1 MNNAGQYFSV
11 DGRPLSTGRGIGRD
25 ITKLYKTYLRATTSH
40 GESSFS
46 ITDPFLCL
54 HIHCPQGSYDVN
66 IEPAKDDVLFGNHQ
80 LVVSLVE
87 DLFRGTYGDLPGS
100 ANSKQTPAKGK
111 ENAASNNGFELLLA
125 RKSPD
130 ATPSLQHRRESVT
143 SPTDITSPSIWRS
156 SVPVSGRKANLREG
170 SQHQDASTAT
180 EDETQNNN
188 LDSLN
193 PWVITRMNVPNRQP
207 SKSHATENE
216 NGRFSIPTIRKEPLE
231 LPRNSKGSHQ
241 QSTSSSALE
250 SPNSTASHSA
260 NSPSGP
266 CHSPPSLQIQT
277 ESPTP
282 AAPDNT
288 KRAARERDRERY
300 GNGAIDTWFEKM
312 TGAAHL
318 RDPVNTDAEQED
330 TDLPLTQ
337 LAEARFGPQE
347 QQSSNSPSTG
357 AQDSTPIRMRTNE
370 MLEPPSQRHP
380 HSELHSQSPNEGDV
394 GQWLPTPEE
403 SPCRQQELSAS
414 LTTPGLSDALDF
426 ERRKKEAI
434 QKHREQKRAGPESPS
449 STKSPH
455 HSRYLA
461 AKAALSSESN
471 FGADDQGVSPSEQDT
486 AMPKLN
492 PHDSRAY
499 FMRQNSQQGN
509 TQPKHG
515 VKLQR
520 TQTKKLPLEKIPE
533 GYDLHDVCLRIPVDT
548 SVLLG
553 STTRLTNTDLYTQSG
568 VEFQAFSQSALGND
582 FQSWETQLT
591 ALVKSKYRPDDGSQ
605 VPNIQFDFSAITRHL
620 NDLNSGCSNA

>member
-25 ITKLYKTYLRATTSH
+25 ITKLYRTYLRATTSH
-40 GESSFS
+40 GESSFP

-66 IEPAKDDVLFGNHQ
+66 IEPAKDDILFENHQ

-87 DLFRGTYGDLPGS
+87 DLFRGIYGDLPGS
-100 ANSKQTPAKGK
+100 ANSRQTPGKGK
-111 ENAASNNGFELLLA
+111 ENAASNSGFELLLA

-130 ATPSLQHRRESVT
+130 ATPSLQHRRENVT
-143 SPTDITSPSIWRS
+143 SPTDITSPSIWRP
-156 SVPVSGRKANLREG
+156 SVPVSGREANLHEET
-170 SQHQDASTAT
+170 QHQDASTAM

-188 LDSLN
+188 LNSLN
-193 PWVITRMNVPNRQP
+193 PWVITRMNVPNRRP
-207 SKSHATENE
+207 SKSHATESE
-216 NGRFSIPTIRKEPLE
+216 NRRFSIPTIRKEPVE
-231 LPRNSKGSHQ
+231 LRRNSKGSHR

-266 CHSPPSLQIQT
+266 CHSPSLQIQA
-277 ESPTP
+277 ESPTL
-282 AAPDNT
+282 AATDNT
-288 KRAARERDRERY
+288 KRTARERDREKY

-312 TGAAHL
+312 TGAALL
-318 RDPVNTDAEQED
+318 REPVNTDGERED
-330 TDLPLTQ
+330 ADLSLTQ

-347 QQSSNSPSTG
+347 QQCSNSPRTC
-357 AQDSTPIRMRTNE
+357 AQDSTPIRMRTNG
-370 MLEPPSQRHP
+370 MLGPPSQRHL
-380 HSELHSQSPNEGDV
+380 HSELHSQSPKEGDV

-403 SPCRQQELSAS
+403 SPCRRQELSAS

-426 ERRKKEAI
+426 ERRKKETI
-434 QKHREQKRAGPESPS
+434 QKHREQKRAGAELPS

-461 AKAALSSESN
+461 AKAALSSEYN
-471 FGADDQGVSPSEQDT
+471 FGADDQGVLPSKQCT

-492 PHDSRAY
+492 PYDSRAY

-520 TQTKKLPLEKIPE
+520 TQTKKLPLEKTPE

-548 SVLLG
+548 SPLSDSSRCLA
-553 STTRLTNTDLYTQSG
+553 RTDLYTQSG
-568 VEFQAFSQSALGND
+568 VEFQAFPQSALGRD